1 MAKHCQ
7 ITGRKIQVG
16 NHVSHSHHK
25 EKRKFKPNLFK
36 RRFYLAEEN
45 RWISLTV
52 SAKGIR
58 YINKKGLLSALQEA
72 KSKGYITK
80 Y

>member
-7 ITGRKIQVG
+7 ITGKKMEVG

-25 EKRKFKPNLFK
+25 ERRKFKPNLFK
-36 RRFYLAEEN
+36 RRLYLEEEK
-45 RWISLTV
+45 RWITLTV

-58 YINKKGLLSALQEA
+58 YINKKGLLASLKDA
-72 KSKGYITK
+72 KSKGYIDK